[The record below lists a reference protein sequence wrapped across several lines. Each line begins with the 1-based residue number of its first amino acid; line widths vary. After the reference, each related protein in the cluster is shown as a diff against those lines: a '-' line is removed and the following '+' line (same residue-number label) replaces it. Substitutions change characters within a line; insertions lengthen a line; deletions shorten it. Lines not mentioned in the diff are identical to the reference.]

1 MQREGI
7 GSIAKTRVVLLCFL
21 LARKRE
27 KSGITRICFL
37 QSEFV
42 SRIQK
47 DKMSKKRRKWQEN
60 QGYVFVFILS

>member
-7 GSIAKTRVVLLCFL
+7 GSIAKTRVVLPCFL
-21 LARKRE
+21 LAQKRE
-27 KSGITRICFL
+27 KSGSTMICFL

-42 SRIQK
+42 LRIQK

-60 QGYVFVFILS
+60 KRYFFVFILS